1 MTSVPPASNS
11 AAVLR
16 LLVQC
21 PDRPGIVAAVSQ
33 FLFAHGANITQ
44 ADQFSTSDGSGRFF
58 LRIEFQAAVDLI
70 FQGKETP
77 NGLTEAGLIKKRR
90 EYKAAQATKGK

>member
-1 MTSVPPASNS
+1 MEDRATLRIASQHIANWLHHGVCTDTQVLETLRKM
-11 AAVLR
+11 AAV
-16 LLVQC
+16 V
-21 PDRPGIVAAVSQ
+21 DRQ
-33 FLFAHGANITQ
+33 N
-44 ADQFSTSDGSGRFF
+44 ADDPNYTPMAPNCNG
-58 LRIEFQAAVDLI
+58 IEFQAAVDLI